1 MRCCTATKEGSR
13 KMCVCG
19 VNFKMCFPPHGHMA
33 SSVREGC
40 WGWGPVFE
48 VCHCLHRWQHKFN
61 TLSENRNSA
70 GCLIAYSS
78 LSLSLSLSRL
88 PILLYLSVALLHSLC
103 LLDLPVSTHTT
114 EWGQR
119 GVGKRET
126 QWWWQ
131 RRRWGTNGP
140 LLFWHV
146 YGVHTTH
153 TRRHT
158 TAGTGNILD
167 TVFKFN

>member
-19 VNFKMCFPPHGHMA
+19 VNFKMCFPPHGHMP

-40 WGWGPVFE
+40 WGWGREFE

-78 LSLSLSLSRL
+78 LSLSLSLIA
-88 PILLYLSVALLHSLC
+88 PYLTLSLC
-103 LLDLPVSTHTT
+103 CFASFIMLIRFACQHTHNWVWIEGGWEKRDAMMVAATTMGHEWTIVILACLWCAHHTHTHT
-114 EWGQR
+114 HN
-119 GVGKRET
+119 
-126 QWWWQ
+126 
-131 RRRWGTNGP
+131 RRDRQ
-140 LLFWHV
+140 HS
-146 YGVHTTH
+146 
-153 TRRHT
+153 RHC
-158 TAGTGNILD
+158 
-167 TVFKFN
+167 V

>member
-1 MRCCTATKEGSR
+1 MRCCAATKEGSR

-78 LSLSLSLSRL
+78 LSFSLSLFSPYFTL
-88 PILLYLSVALLHSLC
+88 SLC
-103 LLDLPVSTHTT
+103 CFASFIMLIRFACQHTHNWVWRGGLGKERRNDGGSDDDGARMDHCYFGMFMVCTPHTHTHT
-114 EWGQR
+114 QPQGQA
-119 GVGKRET
+119 T
-126 QWWWQ
+126 
-131 RRRWGTNGP
+131 
-140 LLFWHV
+140 F
-146 YGVHTTH
+146 
-153 TRRHT
+153 
-158 TAGTGNILD
+158 
-167 TVFKFN
+167 

>member
-1 MRCCTATKEGSR
+1 MLYCNKRGQPKNV
-13 KMCVCG
+13 CVWCKFQD
-19 VNFKMCFPPHGHMA
+19 VFSTTWPHGLISKRGVLGMGA
-33 SSVREGC
+33 RV
-40 WGWGPVFE
+40 WGLSLPSQVTAQVQHVEWKQKLSWLS
-48 VCHCLHRWQHKFN
+48 HCLQLALPLSLFSLYF
-61 TLSENRNSA
+61 TLSLCCFASFIM
-70 GCLIAYSS
+70 LIRFACQ
-78 LSLSLSLSRL
+78 
-88 PILLYLSVALLHSLC
+88 H
-103 LLDLPVSTHTT
+103 THNWVWI
-114 EWGQR
+114 E

-153 TRRHT
+153 THRHT
-158 TAGTGNILD
+158 TTETGNILD

>member
-78 LSLSLSLSRL
+78 LSLSLSLSSPYFTL
-88 PILLYLSVALLHSLC
+88 SLC
-103 LLDLPVSTHTT
+103 CFASFIMLIRFACQHTQLS
-114 EWGQR
+114 EDREGL
-119 GVGKRET
+119 GKET

-140 LLFWHV
+140 LLFLHV